1 MLAALPCLLPSVTL
15 HRESILDT
23 GPTDV
28 AMLLGIWT
36 ETERIWLADKA
47 EILTPMM
54 RLRRRRR
61 ATTLFITLL
70 AVGLVSLVG
79 IVLAVNDGRNYH
91 RLVIWLGMDDY
102 LARPITAPPP
112 RPLRSHRSALIVDMP
127 KRLTQASVE
136 DNDRFEITPR
146 LSAYERC
153 ARMASEGDKQPPT
166 FQANDN
172 EWECLYSKELG
183 SGPSP
188 SVLFIQIK
196 GTSSDAFR
204 TFRLKLSLLDP
215 SQNAATIQLALQAVD
230 RFGLEMM
237 PESRRYLRDRI
248 NEGRSFASALANY
261 RIVLERERE
270 DDRRYN
276 ILILP
281 LPATAACG
289 SAAFP
294 SGGAALNSQITPTP
308 IGCLQIPQPRP
319 LHPIEPN

>member
-1 MLAALPCLLPSVTL
+1 
-15 HRESILDT
+15 
-23 GPTDV
+23 
-28 AMLLGIWT
+28 MLLGIWT
-36 ETERIWLADKA
+36 EVERIWLADKA

-61 ATTLFITLL
+61 AMTLFIALL

-102 LARPITAPPP
+102 LARPIATPPP
-112 RPLRSHRSALIVDMP
+112 QPLRSHRTALIVDMP
-127 KRLTQASVE
+127 KRLTEPRSTGR
-136 DNDRFEITPR
+136 DRFELTPR
-146 LSAYERC
+146 FNASERC
-153 ARMASEGDKQPPT
+153 ARLAPEGDKQPPT
-166 FQANDN
+166 FQTNNN
-172 EWECLYSKELG
+172 EWECLYAKQLG
-183 SGPSP
+183 HGADP
-188 SVLFIQIK
+188 SVLFVQIK
-196 GTSSDAFR
+196 GTASDAFR

-215 SQNAATIQLALQAVD
+215 SQNAATIQLALQAVE
-230 RFGLEMM
+230 RFGLEMT
-237 PESRRYLRDRI
+237 PESRRYLRNRI
-248 NEGRSFASALANY
+248 NEGRSFASTLANY

-281 LPATAACG
+281 LPASVACG

-294 SGGAALNSQITPTP
+294 SGGAVLNSQITPTP

-319 LHPIEPN
+319 LRPIEPN